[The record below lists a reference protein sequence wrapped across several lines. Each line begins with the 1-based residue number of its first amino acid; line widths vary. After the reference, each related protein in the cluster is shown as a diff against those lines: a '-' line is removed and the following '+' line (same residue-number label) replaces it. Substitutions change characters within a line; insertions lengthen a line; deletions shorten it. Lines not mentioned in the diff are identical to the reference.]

1 MHADRIVTQV
11 EPREGQECAVAKWK
25 TGACRPV
32 HGARENL
39 KRVSRKMEK
48 EKTKILAV
56 AGKGGVGKTSI
67 AATIVRILV
76 EAYPDK
82 KILAID
88 ADPAVGLSTAL
99 GIEVETTI
107 NDIRRAVVAAA
118 EEGDKKS
125 AIELLGEARYRIFD
139 ALVETDGFSF
149 IAIGR
154 PEAAGCYCKINTYLK
169 EVISILSENFDYV
182 VIDGEAGIE
191 QINRRVME
199 KVTHLLLIT
208 DASRKGTQVVQT
220 IRRVAD
226 ELVMY
231 EKLGLIANR
240 LPSLETG
247 KLLERGDLP
256 VLACIP
262 ADGTL
267 AEFDLKGENVFYL
280 PTDAA
285 IVQGTAEALQKMG
298 LIP

>member
-1 MHADRIVTQV
+1 
-11 EPREGQECAVAKWK
+11 
-25 TGACRPV
+25 
-32 HGARENL
+32 
-39 KRVSRKMEK
+39 MEK

-107 NDIRRAVVAAA
+107 DDIRRAVVAAA

-226 ELVMY
+226 GNVR
-231 EKLGLIANR
+231 KTGTDRQPSAVSGNR
-240 LPSLETG
+240 ETV
-247 KLLERGDLP
+247 GDGRSSG
-256 VLACIP
+256 ACLYTGGWDVGGI
-262 ADGTL
+262 
-267 AEFDLKGENVFYL
+267 
-280 PTDAA
+280 
-285 IVQGTAEALQKMG
+285 
-298 LIP
+298 